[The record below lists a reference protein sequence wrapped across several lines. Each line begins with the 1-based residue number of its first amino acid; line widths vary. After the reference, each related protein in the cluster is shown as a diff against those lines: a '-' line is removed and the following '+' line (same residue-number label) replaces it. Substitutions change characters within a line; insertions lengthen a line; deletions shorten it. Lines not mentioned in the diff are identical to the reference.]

1 MNYNEI
7 RKKTRKIKIGNVWIG
22 GDSPI
27 AIQSMTN
34 TDPHDVQATYAQIM
48 SLQQAGLHI
57 VRLAIPDME
66 AAKQIQFLKASGI
79 SIPIVADIHF
89 DYRIALQCIK
99 FGVDKIRIN
108 PGNIG
113 SEAHVRAVC
122 DACKERG
129 IPIRIGVNSGSLEK
143 EILQKYG
150 APTPQALC
158 ESAWHHINILEKNR
172 FQNIV
177 VSIKS
182 SDVQTMIEANRL
194 LSSRCDYPLHLGV
207 TEAGSERIGLVKSSI
222 GIGALLSQGIG
233 DTIRVSLTDAPENEI
248 KAAKAILNAL
258 EIEGQHGLNIVSCP
272 TCGRTHIN
280 LIPIVQQFEKAVA
293 QHGLEDVPVTVALM
307 GCVVNGPGEAKEAD
321 FGIAGGNGEAV
332 LFRKGEI
339 VKKIRED
346 EIVETLI
353 AEVKA
358 HRS

>member
-1 MNYNEI
+1 
-7 RKKTRKIKIGNVWIG
+7 
-22 GDSPI
+22 
-27 AIQSMTN
+27 
-34 TDPHDVQATYAQIM
+34 
-48 SLQQAGLHI
+48 
-57 VRLAIPDME
+57 
-66 AAKQIQFLKASGI
+66 
-79 SIPIVADIHF
+79 
-89 DYRIALQCIK
+89 
-99 FGVDKIRIN
+99 
-108 PGNIG
+108 
-113 SEAHVRAVC
+113 
-122 DACKERG
+122 
-129 IPIRIGVNSGSLEK
+129 
-143 EILQKYG
+143 
-150 APTPQALC
+150 
-158 ESAWHHINILEKNR
+158 
-172 FQNIV
+172 
-177 VSIKS
+177 
-182 SDVQTMIEANRL
+182 MIEANRL

-222 GIGALLSQGIG
+222 GVGALLSQGIG

-358 HRS
+358 HKS